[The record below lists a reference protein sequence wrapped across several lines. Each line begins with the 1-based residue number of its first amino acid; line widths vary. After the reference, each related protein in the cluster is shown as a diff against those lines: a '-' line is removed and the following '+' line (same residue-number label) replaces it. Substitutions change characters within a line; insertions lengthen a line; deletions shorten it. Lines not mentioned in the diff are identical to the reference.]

1 MPPQLTPNSLG
12 AVLQSAVTAR
22 SPLLGR
28 AAHAQV
34 LRSLAPSIPSF
45 LSNHLLNF
53 YAKLDFPCHA
63 LTVLSQTRSPSV
75 VSFTALIAGFA
86 QNSRHVSSL
95 RIFSAMLRSSVA
107 PNDYTLPCVL
117 KSAGAIGDAF
127 IGAQVH
133 ALCFKTGLMSDM
145 FVGCSIIDMY
155 CKTRLVGLAWR
166 VFDEIPDKNVAAW
179 NALLSN
185 SVTGG
190 DTGEAVSV
198 FVRFRRDGGEPNSIS
213 FCAFLNACVDTRN
226 LRLGQQL
233 HGLVVK
239 AGFGGDVSV
248 GNGLVNF
255 YGKCREVEA
264 AAKIFDGITPRNQ
277 VSWCSMTVTYVQND
291 KEEAA
296 FNVFFRARSEGVPP
310 TDFMVSS
317 VLSACAGL
325 AVLQL
330 GSSVHGLAVKA
341 CVNGNIF
348 VGSSLVD
355 MYGKCGSVGDSEK
368 VFHEMSERNLITWNA
383 MIGGY
388 AQNGHAGRALS
399 AFGEM
404 TSGHDGGCK
413 VSPNYVTMVCVL
425 SACSRAG
432 TVEDGTRVFESM
444 KELYGI
450 EPGVEHY
457 ACLVDLFGRAG
468 MVEKAYEFVKEMPVQ
483 PSISVWGALLSACRV
498 HGNPELGCIAAKK
511 LFELDPQDP
520 GNHVLL
526 SNMLASSGRWK
537 EATKVREEMKG
548 VGIKKGPGYSWLTV
562 KNVVHVFQAK
572 DRDHEKIVEVRAMLR
587 KLWKE
592 IKEAGYVP
600 DTNFALYDL
609 EEEEK
614 ESEVLYH
621 SEKLALA
628 FGLMIIPPGVP
639 IRINKNLRVCGDC
652 HSAIK
657 FISQIVEREIIVR
670 DNNRFHHFRNNQ
682 CSCGDYW

>member
-1 MPPQLTPNSLG
+1 
-12 AVLQSAVTAR
+12 
-22 SPLLGR
+22 
-28 AAHAQV
+28 
-34 LRSLAPSIPSF
+34 
-45 LSNHLLNF
+45 
-53 YAKLDFPCHA
+53 
-63 LTVLSQTRSPSV
+63 
-75 VSFTALIAGFA
+75 
-86 QNSRHVSSL
+86 
-95 RIFSAMLRSSVA
+95 MLRSSVS
-107 PNDYTLPCVL
+107 PNDFTLPCLL

-127 IGAQVH
+127 VGAQVH
-133 ALCFKTGLMSDM
+133 AFCFKTGFVSDM
-145 FVGCSIIDMY
+145 FVGCSIVDMY
-155 CKTRLVGLAWR
+155 CKTGLVGLAWR
-166 VFDEIPDKNVAAW
+166 VFDEMPEKNVAAW
-179 NALLSN
+179 NALMSN
-185 SVTGG
+185 SVTDG
-190 DTGEAVSV
+190 DIGQAFSA

-213 FCAFLNACVDTRN
+213 FCAFLNACVDARN
-226 LRLGQQL
+226 LRLGKQL

-239 AGFGGDVSV
+239 LGFGEDVSV
-248 GNGLVNF
+248 GNGLVDF
-255 YGKCREVEA
+255 YGKCRDVEA
-264 AAKIFDGITPRNQ
+264 AAKVFGGIMPRNQ
-277 VSWCSMTVTYVQND
+277 VSWCSMIVTYVQNN

-296 FNVFFRARSEGVPP
+296 LKSFLQARSEGVLP

-317 VLSACAGL
+317 VVSACAGL

-341 CVNGNIF
+341 CVDGNIF
-348 VGSSLVD
+348 VGSSLID

-368 VFHEMSERNLITWNA
+368 VFHEMPKRNLITWNA

-388 AQNGHAGRALS
+388 AQNGHAARAIS
-399 AFGEM
+399 AFEEM
-404 TSGHDGGCK
+404 TSGRDENCM
-413 VSPNYVTMVCVL
+413 VSPNYVTMVCML

-432 TVEDGTRVFESM
+432 TVEEGTRIFESM

-468 MVEKAYEFVKEMPVQ
+468 MVDKAYEFLKQMPMQ
-483 PSISVWGALLSACRV
+483 PSISVWGALLNACRV
-498 HGNPELGCIAAKK
+498 YGNPEVGCIAAKK

-526 SNMLASSGRWK
+526 SNMLASAGRWK
-537 EATKVREEMKG
+537 EATGVREEMKD
-548 VGIKKGPGYSWLTV
+548 VGIKKEPGYSWLTV

-572 DRDHEKIVEVRAMLR
+572 DRDHEKIVEVRATLR

-592 IKEAGYVP
+592 IKESGYVP
-600 DTNFALYDL
+600 DTNFALHDL

-614 ESEVLYH
+614 ETEVLYH

-628 FGLMIIPPGVP
+628 FGLMVIPPGIP

-657 FISQIVEREIIVR
+657 FISHVVNREIIVR